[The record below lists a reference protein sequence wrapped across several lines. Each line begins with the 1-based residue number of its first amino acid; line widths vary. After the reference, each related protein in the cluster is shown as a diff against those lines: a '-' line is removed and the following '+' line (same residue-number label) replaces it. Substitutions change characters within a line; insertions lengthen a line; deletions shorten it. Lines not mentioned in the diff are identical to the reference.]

1 MDKGQ
6 VEMADVRITKDL
18 LDVKK
23 SILRCG
29 KSQKNTTLVKSSW
42 GPKEVCQSTRK
53 KQFHRHLGVRT
64 FFALR

>member
-23 SILRCG
+23 SILRRS
-29 KSQKNTTLVKSSW
+29 KSQKKTL
-42 GPKEVCQSTRK
+42 
-53 KQFHRHLGVRT
+53 L
-64 FFALR
+64 